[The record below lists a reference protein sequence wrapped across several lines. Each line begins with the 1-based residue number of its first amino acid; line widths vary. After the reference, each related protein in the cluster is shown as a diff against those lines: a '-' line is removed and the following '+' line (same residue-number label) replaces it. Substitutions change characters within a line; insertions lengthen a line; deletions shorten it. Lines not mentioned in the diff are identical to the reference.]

1 MFATKSLF
9 ILKSVWNVSQIRRK
23 KGNGG
28 RFNKYRIMAC
38 DTTQIICCILSGE
51 PNILSNVTRNCP
63 CGCGMEIWFV
73 IPSPIQPNLILE
85 IIKNMFS
92 IISGSQVIIDIY
104 RPVDVDIIIIKT
116 KSLLSTGESPWF
128 RINNNPNVKLTTS
141 RQSKMFFQGLFINL
155 T

>member
-1 MFATKSLF
+1 M
-9 ILKSVWNVSQIRRK
+9 WN
-23 KGNGG
+23 GN
-28 RFNKYRIMAC
+28 
-38 DTTQIICCILSGE
+38 L
-51 PNILSNVTRNCP
+51 
-63 CGCGMEIWFV
+63 

-155 T
+155 A